1 MNTEARS
8 PDITL
13 CHRVTIHK
21 DTDMHRH
28 TRTHTQKSLGTGR
41 DLAIC
46 DLETATANPQSSNE
60 SFIINCI
67 FCLLFKSNLHISHH
81 CMSFYLL
88 FTLFILPYFF
98 KVV

>member
-13 CHRVTIHK
+13 CHRVTLHK
-21 DTDMHRH
+21 DTDMHGH
-28 TRTHTQKSLGTGR
+28 TRTHTQKSLGTGPSDDLLRGR

-46 DLETATANPQSSNE
+46 DVETATANPQSSNE

-67 FCLLFKSNLHISHH
+67 FLSSIQK
-81 CMSFYLL
+81 
-88 FTLFILPYFF
+88 
-98 KVV
+98 